1 MAKKK
6 RKEKEPEEKYEFKPP
21 EFDERQFLIDEM
33 STTKRMVLL
42 VIYGAVFG
50 VLAGIFTIMFK
61 NGYLGFLV
69 LVAGAALMKFYLQL
83 TGTDLSKFT
92 KKTWAESA
100 FSFFFTF
107 LAIWLI
113 AVNPPFYD
121 GVGPEIRNIQLSVEV
136 NGHFIVYNYTAGVGW
151 QSGSSMKV
159 ADAMKSALLNGA
171 AVNITAQV
179 ADSSGLSA
187 APVITLTPTSPHPY
201 GMILSSNNSYYFL
214 IDPLTDSYLI
224 NGQVFTFS
232 MSAVDTIGNKATFS
246 LDKANEISAV

>member
-21 EFDERQFLIDEM
+21 EFDERQFLVDEM
-33 STTKRMVLL
+33 STTKRMVVL
-42 VIYGAVFG
+42 VVYGAIFG
-50 VLAGIFTIMFK
+50 VIAGIFTIMSK

-83 TGTDLSKFT
+83 TGIDLSKFT
-92 KKTWAESA
+92 KKTWGESG

-121 GVGPEIRNIQLSVEV
+121 GVGPEINHIQLSVDV
-136 NGHFIVYNYTAGVGW
+136 NGKVIVYNYTAGIGW
-151 QSGSSMKV
+151 WSGSTTKIT
-159 ADAMKSALLNGA
+159 DAMKTALANGA
-171 AVNITAQV
+171 AVNISAHV

-187 APVITLTPTSPHPY
+187 APVITLTPTMPHPY
-201 GMILSSNNSYYFL
+201 SMTLGSNNSYYLL
-214 IDPLTDSYLI
+214 IPQLTQSDLI

-232 MSAVDTIGNKATFS
+232 ISAVDTVDNKAVFT

>member
-6 RKEKEPEEKYEFKPP
+6 RKDKEPEEKYEFKPP

-42 VIYGAVFG
+42 VTYGAIFG
-50 VLAGIFTIMFK
+50 VIAGLFTIMFK

-69 LVAGAALMKFYLQL
+69 LVAGAALIRYYLQL
-83 TGTDLSKFT
+83 MGIDLSKFT

-121 GVGPEIRNIQLSVEV
+121 GVGPEINHIQLSVEV
-136 NGHFIVYNYTAGVGW
+136 NGKFIVYNYTAGIGW
-151 QSGSSMKV
+151 QSGSSMKIT
-159 ADAMKSALLNGA
+159 AAMKSALANNT
-171 AVNITAQV
+171 AVNITAHV

-187 APVITLTPTSPHPY
+187 APVITLTPTTPHPY
-201 GMILSSNNSYYFL
+201 SMVPRSNNTYYFL
-214 IDPLTDSYLI
+214 IDPLTGSYLI
-224 NGQVFTFS
+224 NGQVFSFS
-232 MSAVDTIGNKATFS
+232 ISAVDTIDNKATFT